1 MSLVPTEGSLEVSAQ
16 RRANV
21 LFHEHQQRLFVR
33 TDRMFATL
41 LLFQWLA
48 GIVAAM
54 WISPRAWAGA
64 NSHVHPHVW
73 AAVLLGGAV
82 ISLPVA
88 LALFQ
93 PGKLL
98 TRHTIAVAQMC
109 TAGILIHLSGG
120 RIETHF
126 HIFGS
131 LAFLAVYRDWRV
143 LITASTVVLA
153 DHVLRGLYWPQSIYG
168 VLTPV
173 WWRWLEHSG
182 WVVFEDVILIRTCM
196 QGTRELREI
205 AVRTAQLEATNAQVE
220 RKVVERTTKLRASE
234 MALKRAKDA
243 AEAGSRAKSEFL
255 ANMSHEIRT
264 PMNGIIGMTELALD
278 STLTRCQREQ
288 LETVRS
294 CADSLLALMN
304 DLLDCSKI
312 EAGKLRLDNIRFN
325 VRDVLDDTIK
335 ALGLRAHEK
344 NLELAC
350 HIDWHIPWELVG
362 DPGRLRQVVINLV
375 GNAIKFTEAGEVIVD
390 VSVQLRKGD
399 AVCLHV
405 IVFDTGIGIPLD
417 KQRLIFQAFE
427 QADPSIT
434 RNYGGTGLG
443 LAIVSKLV
451 AMMRGEM
458 WLESKPGQG
467 SAFHFTAWFDV
478 ASQSAPASTAAPP
491 SWQGRPVLVVDDNLT
506 SQRLLEDTLKHWGLK
521 PTSVDS
527 GPAALTALDR
537 AHDAGEAFSLVL
549 LDACMPSMD
558 GFTLTER
565 IKTGRHAGAAT
576 VLMLSSSGQP
586 ADLDRCRQLGVTV
599 YLTKPVKQSELFDCL
614 RQVTDHPVAES
625 QLALS
630 NAMVE
635 FSDDS
640 ADAVS
645 SRPLTIL
652 VAEDNVVNQRVAKGI
667 LDRRHHTVV
676 IANHGREAVQAVA
689 TQRFDLVLMDLQ
701 MPEMGGLEAT
711 AAIRQLETAT
721 GGHTPIVA
729 MTAHAMASDQERCL
743 AAGMDAY
750 LSKPIRPE
758 QLLATIRR
766 LVIGNNPDDTPEE
779 NAPHRPSDQ
788 QSAPAA
794 LAPPVVRSSTD
805 SLDSPDRV
813 DPVDL
818 AALLSQ
824 VENDWDLLGEIIELF
839 LDSSPRLLAEAEA
852 GLARRDAQTVE
863 RAAHALKGAM
873 QNIGAVPAVQAAVD
887 LEEIGRN
894 GDLDHAQESLTR
906 LKQEFDFLVVALEKQ
921 SIGGRQ

>member
-1 MSLVPTEGSLEVSAQ
+1 MSLVFAEGSLEVSAL

-33 TDRMFATL
+33 TDHMFATL
-41 LLFQWLA
+41 LLFQWVA
-48 GIVAAM
+48 GIVAAV

-64 NSHVHPHVW
+64 DSHVHPHVW
-73 AAVLLGGAV
+73 AAVVLAGIV
-82 ISLPVA
+82 VSLPIA
-88 LALFQ
+88 LAVFR
-93 PGKLL
+93 PGKTL
-98 TRHTIAVAQMC
+98 TRHVIAIAQMS
-109 TAGILIHLSGG
+109 TSAILIHLSGG

-126 HIFGS
+126 HVFGS

-143 LITASTVVLA
+143 LITASAVVVV
-153 DHVLRGLYWPQSIYG
+153 DHVFRGLFWPQSIYG

-182 WVVFEDVILIRTCM
+182 WVVFEDVILIRSCL

-205 AVRTAQLEATNAQVE
+205 ATRTAQLETTNAQVE

-234 MALKRAKDA
+234 RALKRAKEA

-264 PMNGIIGMTELALD
+264 PMNGIIGMTELALE
-278 STLTRCQREQ
+278 SELTRCQREQ
-288 LETVRS
+288 LESVRS

-304 DLLDCSKI
+304 DLLDFSKI
-312 EAGKLRLDNIRFN
+312 EAGKLRLDNIGFN
-325 VRDVLDDTIK
+325 VRDVLDDAIR

-350 HIDWHIPWELVG
+350 HIDPHTPWELMG

-375 GNAIKFTEAGEVIVD
+375 GNAIKFTDRGEIIVA
-390 VSVQLRKGD
+390 VSVQLRKAGS
-399 AVCLHV
+399 VCLHV
-405 IVFDTGIGIPLD
+405 VVMDTGIGIPVE

-443 LAIVSKLV
+443 LAIVAKLV

-458 WLESKPGQG
+458 WLKSQVGQG
-467 SAFHFTAWFDV
+467 SAFQFTAWFDV
-478 ASQSAPASTAAPP
+478 ASRTAPP
-491 SWQGRPVLVVDDNLT
+491 AATAPSAWLGIPVLVVDDNRAC
-506 SQRLLEDTLKHWGLK
+506 QRILVDILESWGFK
-521 PTSVDS
+521 PKSVDG
-527 GPAALTALDR
+527 GPAALAALDQ
-537 AHDAGEAFSLVL
+537 ALDAAEPFRLAL
-549 LDACMPSMD
+549 LDAGMPSMD

-565 IKTGRHAGAAT
+565 IKTSRHAETITA
-576 VLMLSSSGQP
+576 LMLSSSGQP
-586 ADLDRCRQLGVTV
+586 ADLERCRQLGVTA
-599 YLTKPVKQSELFDCL
+599 YLTKPIKHSELFDRL
-614 RQVTDHPVAES
+614 RELFDQPSADA

-630 NAMVE
+630 SALV
-635 FSDDS
+635 DS
-640 ADAVS
+640 ADALTDGTP

-667 LDRRHHTVV
+667 LDRRGHTVV
-676 IANHGREAVQAVA
+676 LANNGREAVQALA

-711 AAIRQLETAT
+711 AEIRQLETAT
-721 GGHTPIVA
+721 GGRTPIVA
-729 MTAHAMASDQERCL
+729 MTAHALAGDRERCL
-743 AAGMDAY
+743 GAGMDAY
-750 LSKPIRPE
+750 LSKPIRPQ
-758 QLLATIRR
+758 QLLDTIQRIVGRTPGNDCPDATES
-766 LVIGNNPDDTPEE
+766 NQ
-779 NAPHRPSDQ
+779 HRADQ
-788 QSAPAA
+788 EPPVPGP
-794 LAPPVVRSSTD
+794 LAPLASSDRSEA
-805 SLDSPDRV
+805 
-813 DPVDL
+813 VDL
-818 AALLSQ
+818 AALLGQ
-824 VENDWDLLGEIIELF
+824 VENDWDLLGELIALF

-852 GLARRDAQTVE
+852 GLARHDAQTLE

-873 QNIGAVPAVQAAVD
+873 QNIGAVPAVQAAID

-894 GDLDHAQESLTR
+894 GDLSHAQESLAR
-906 LKQEFDFLVVALEKQ
+906 LKQEFDDLVVALEKQ